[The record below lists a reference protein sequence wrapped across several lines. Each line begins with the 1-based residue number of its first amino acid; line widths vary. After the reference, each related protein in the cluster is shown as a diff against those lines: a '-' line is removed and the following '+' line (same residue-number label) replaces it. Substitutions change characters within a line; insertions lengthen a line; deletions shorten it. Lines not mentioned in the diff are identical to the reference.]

1 MKSKSTIITEP
12 DPSRASSSRFVPPR
26 RDRGALAVAIDVD
39 PAVVCAADDAR
50 ERRDV
55 LREEREQNGR
65 RSDRD
70 SRIERHL
77 SEDARDGGTREGDD
91 GRRRAFN
98 RAARRRSTASLY
110 SDTIKIETK
119 IVQTTAYASTH
130 MGVGAAS
137 SDDAREAMISVDAM
151 CARRRKG
158 KD

>member
-1 MKSKSTIITEP
+1 M
-12 DPSRASSSRFVPPR
+12 
-26 RDRGALAVAIDVD
+26 
-39 PAVVCAADDAR
+39 
-50 ERRDV
+50 
-55 LREEREQNGR
+55 
-65 RSDRD
+65 
-70 SRIERHL
+70 
-77 SEDARDGGTREGDD
+77 DGGTREGDD

-151 CARRRKG
+151 CVCARRRK
-158 KD
+158 DECE

>member
-26 RDRGALAVAIDVD
+26 RDRGALAVAVDVD

-77 SEDARDGGTREGDD
+77 SEDGWTEGRARATTDGDAPSTARRVAGPRPLCTATPSRSRPRSSRRPRTLRPTWGSA
-91 GRRRAFN
+91 RRA
-98 RAARRRSTASLY
+98 
-110 SDTIKIETK
+110 
-119 IVQTTAYASTH
+119 VTT
-130 MGVGAAS
+130 
-137 SDDAREAMISVDAM
+137 R
-151 CARRRKG
+151 G
-158 KD
+158 KR